1 MARLD
6 KTRARVL
13 CDDYGLCGTQLA
25 QVKQLRQGRTL
36 ELAWGWQRDEARVWR
51 YSAKRAARTPPER
64 ISGAPHAESVTFA
77 PMLGYPLP
85 QWIAC
90 PSPRCRERAPQAL
103 DPEVLDVL
111 PIPEIAGYTKL

>member
-6 KTRARVL
+6 DKTRTRVL
-13 CDDYGLCGTQLA
+13 CDDYGLCGTELA
-25 QVKQLRQGRTL
+25 EVKQLRQGRIL

-64 ISGAPHAESVTFA
+64 ISGVPHAESVTFA
-77 PMLGYPLP
+77 PMLSFP
-85 QWIAC
+85 QWISC
-90 PSPRCRERAPQAL
+90 PSPVCRERAPQAL

-111 PIPEIAGYTKL
+111 PIHDVVGYTKL